1 MRARI
6 RSVFADEGVLSV
18 ARSSSGV
25 IVAALT
31 AAALA
36 GVGFLAYQ
44 AEAAPDKPARH
55 AAAAGKDKAS
65 QPGGR
70 PAAGGASQDKGQE
83 QDRNAVPAASGTGMR
98 VVYALAQKRVW
109 LVGADG
115 KASRTFDVAPSAVSP
130 QAGTYAVTSRS
141 ATITGSDGIPV
152 EHVVRFHAANG
163 VVFGFS
169 AAVDGSSPNP
179 NSGKRTGAIRE
190 KPADGRAMWEF
201 AVSGTKVVVV
211 P

>member
-1 MRARI
+1 M
-6 RSVFADEGVLSV
+6 

-44 AEAAPDKPARH
+44 AEAAPD
-55 AAAAGKDKAS
+55 
-65 QPGGR
+65 R
-70 PAAGGASQDKGQE
+70 PAAAHAAGQGSGKGAKGDGSGADAGKGGDAAGQG
-83 QDRNAVPAASGTGMR
+83 QAPAPDAVPEGSGTGLR

-109 LVGADG
+109 LVGQDG
-115 KASRTFDVAPSAVSP
+115 KATRTFEVAPSTVSP
-130 QAGTYAVTSRS
+130 PPGTYAVTSR
-141 ATITGSDGIPV
+141 TPTVTGSDGTPV
-152 EHVVRFHAANG
+152 EHVVIFHKDPTG
-163 VVFGFS
+163 IVFGFS

-179 NSGKRTGAIRE
+179 ASAKKTGAIRE
-190 KPADGRAMWEF
+190 KPADGRSMWEF
-201 AVSGTKVVVV
+201 AVTNTKVVVI